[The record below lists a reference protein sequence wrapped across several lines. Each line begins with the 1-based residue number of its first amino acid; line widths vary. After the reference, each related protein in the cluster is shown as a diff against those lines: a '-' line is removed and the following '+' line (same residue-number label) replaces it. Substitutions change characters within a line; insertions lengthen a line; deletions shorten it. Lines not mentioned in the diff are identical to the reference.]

1 MSEILYCG
9 VCGLPPEYCEFG
21 PDFNKCKPWIAANC
35 PEIYPD
41 LKLDEVTE
49 QLADSNIEAPPQPG
63 IYSIF
68 SFTNSTSKEG

>member
-41 LKLDEVTE
+41 LKLDEATE
-49 QLADSNIEAPPQPG
+49 QLADTTIDATTAPG
-63 IYSIF
+63 IAIIYLNF
-68 SFTNSTSKEG
+68 K